1 MLPEEA
7 RRVIGLPH
15 PSGRAAMRML
25 ENEGFAYECYV
36 DIFDGGPTMT
46 AHTDRVKSVRDA
58 VAATVTGAT
67 LDNGERVLL
76 ATGDLADFRCCYG
89 LRRLDGGSVAIDA
102 RSAKLLRAGQRDR
115 VWSIER

>member
-1 MLPEEA
+1 
-7 RRVIGLPH
+7 
-15 PSGRAAMRML
+15 
-25 ENEGFAYECYV
+25 
-36 DIFDGGPTMT
+36 MT

-67 LDNGERVLL
+67 LDKGERVLL